1 MKKIGIII
9 LLIGIVTNY
18 SYGQDG
24 QKEDLMADHFFSP
37 DLIMP
42 NHKVIGLSQ
51 EQEKGIMTEMKSA
64 QSDFMDLNWQM
75 SKVKVDFTNLI
86 GNIQVDETKTLE
98 ALSEMLTIENKI
110 KKRQITLMIRIKN
123 ILSPEQQEKLNNLK

>member
-9 LLIGIVTNY
+9 ILIGIAINY
-18 SYGQDG
+18 SFGQDG

-37 DLIMP
+37 ELIMP

-51 EQEKGIMTEMKSA
+51 EQEKDIMEEMKSA

-86 GNIQVDETKTLE
+86 GKTQVDETKTLE
-98 ALSEMLTIENKI
+98 TLSEMLNIENKI
-110 KKRQITLMIRIKN
+110 KKRQITLMVRIKN
-123 ILSPEQQEKLNNLK
+123 LLSKEQQEQLNKLK

>member
-9 LLIGIVTNY
+9 ILIGIAINY
-18 SYGQDG
+18 SFGQDG
-24 QKEDLMADHFFSP
+24 QKEDLMGDHFFSP
-37 DLIMP
+37 ELIMP

-51 EQEKGIMTEMKSA
+51 EQEKNIMEEMKSA

-86 GNIQVDETKTLE
+86 GKTQVDETKTLE
-98 ALSEMLTIENKI
+98 TLSEMLNIENKI
-110 KKRQITLMIRIKN
+110 KKRQITLMVRIKN
-123 ILSPEQQEKLNNLK
+123 LLSKEQQEQLNKLK